1 MLRLAL
7 VFLVVAMLAALFGFT
22 EIAGA
27 SIYLAKVL
35 FMVFLVLFL
44 VALVAAASWG
54 APPVP

>member
-7 VFLVVAMLAALFGFT
+7 VFLVIAMLAALFGFT
-22 EIAGA
+22 DIAGA
-27 SIYLAKVL
+27 SIYLAQVL